1 MVRAT
6 KTPSKSSAAKSKN
19 NVCTLTVK
27 PKVLLSNLML
37 LNAAVT
43 SNQQG
48 LDRLSIE
55 VGNSQSIFSVGGDIG
70 VRITIK
76 PTKLLVPL
84 QFR

>member
-6 KTPSKSSAAKSKN
+6 KNSPKSSAAKSKKN
-19 NVCTLTVK
+19 ECTLTVK
-27 PKVLLSNLML
+27 PKVLLSNLTL

-55 VGNSQSIFSVGGDIG
+55 VGNSQSVFSVGG
-70 VRITIK
+70 
-76 PTKLLVPL
+76 
-84 QFR
+84 